1 MKSKRAFLSVM
12 VLLLASP
19 LALAQTKVGIAN
31 PVRIFSELQETKDL
45 KQKLDNDR
53 RQLEATE
60 KDKRQR
66 LQDLQQRRD
75 AIKPDA
81 PQWSELNRELEGAV
95 IEFQV
100 WQQVSKVNFERVQKQ
115 QMRMIFEKIIDGVRH
130 VATQKQLDLVVSD
143 QRPELPDN
151 LDQVSLDQ
159 LRLLINQRNV
169 LYSDPKT
176 DISADVVSYLDA
188 KYREGK

>member
-1 MKSKRAFLSVM
+1 M
-12 VLLLASP
+12 
-19 LALAQTKVGIAN
+19 IAN
-31 PVRIFSELQETKDL
+31 PVRIFADLQETKDL

-75 AIKPDA
+75 AVKPDA
-81 PQWSELNRELEGAV
+81 PQWAELNREFEGAV

-115 QMRMIFEKIIDGVRH
+115 QMRVIFDKIIDGVRH
-130 VATQKQLDLVVSD
+130 VATQKQLDLVVAD
-143 QRPELPDN
+143 QRPELPEN
-151 LDQVSLDQ
+151 LDQITLDQ
-159 LRLLINQRNV
+159 LRAIINQRNV
-169 LYSDPKT
+169 LFSDAKT
-176 DISADVVSYLDA
+176 DISADVVNYLDA

>member
-1 MKSKRAFLSVM
+1 MRN
-12 VLLLASP
+12 VLLSMVVMLATSS
-19 LALAQTKVGIAN
+19 LAVAQTKVGIAN
-31 PVRIFSELQETKDL
+31 PVRIFSEIQETKDL
-45 KQKLDNDR
+45 KQKLENDR

-75 AIKPDA
+75 AVKPDA
-81 PQWSELNRELEGAV
+81 PQWAELNRELEGAV

-115 QMRMIFEKIIDGVRH
+115 QMRSILDKIIDGVRQ
-130 VATQKQLDLVVSD
+130 VATQRGLDLVVAD

-151 LDQVSLDQ
+151 LDQVDLNQ
-159 LRLLINQRNV
+159 LRILINQRNV
-169 LYSDPKT
+169 LFSDPKT
-176 DISADVVSYLDA
+176 DISADVINYLDA

>member
-1 MKSKRAFLSVM
+1 MIAKRAFLSVIA
-12 VLLLASP
+12 VLLASP

-31 PVRIFSELQETKDL
+31 PVRIFADLQETKDL

-75 AIKPDA
+75 AVKPDA
-81 PQWSELNRELEGAV
+81 PQWAELNREFEGAV

-115 QMRMIFEKIIDGVRH
+115 QMRVIFDKIIDGVRH
-130 VATQKQLDLVVSD
+130 VATQKQLDLVVAD
-143 QRPELPDN
+143 QRPELPEN
-151 LDQVSLDQ
+151 LDQITLDQ
-159 LRLLINQRNV
+159 LRAIINQRNV
-169 LYSDPKT
+169 LFSDAKT
-176 DISADVVSYLDA
+176 DISADVVNYLDA

>member
-1 MKSKRAFLSVM
+1 MKSKRAFLSVI

-115 QMRMIFEKIIDGVRH
+115 QMRMIFDKIIDGVRH

-159 LRLLINQRNV
+159 LRLLINQRSM